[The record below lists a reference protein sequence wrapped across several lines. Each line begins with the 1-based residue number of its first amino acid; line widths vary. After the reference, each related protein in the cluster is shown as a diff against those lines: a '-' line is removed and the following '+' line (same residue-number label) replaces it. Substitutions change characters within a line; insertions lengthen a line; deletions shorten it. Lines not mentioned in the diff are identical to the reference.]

1 MLRYVMRRVGAAAL
15 MLVLLSAVTFGML
28 RSAPGDPIAA
38 YVSPTIPMSAEAITA
53 LRHRLGLDLPLAEQ
67 FGVWAWAALRGDLGR
82 SIGNDQMP
90 VATLIAA
97 RLPPTLLLMGTGI
110 LISTGAG
117 VLLGIVA
124 AVKRGGSL
132 DALLAGLG
140 ALALASPAFLTAL
153 LALFL
158 FAARWHVLPA
168 GGLVTPGEENGAGGG
183 WVDVARHLV
192 LPASVLA
199 AAQVAMPLR
208 YMRASM
214 IECLGAQYVR
224 TARAKGLSPARVVL
238 MHALRNALLPVVTLT
253 GATIGTAIGGA
264 VFVESVFDWPG
275 MGSLLV
281 DAVTARDYPLVMGI
295 ALVVGAFVLAANLAT
310 DLVYAA
316 VDPRIRIA

>member
-1 MLRYVMRRVGAAAL
+1 MLRYLMRRVGAAAL
-15 MLVLLSAVTFGML
+15 MLVLLSAVTFAML
-28 RSAPGDPIAA
+28 RAAPGDPIAA
-38 YVSPTIPMSAEAITA
+38 YVSPTIPMSAEAIAA
-53 LRHRLGLDLPLAEQ
+53 LRHRLGLDLPLSEQ

-90 VATLIAA
+90 VATLIKA

-168 GGLVTPGEENGAGGG
+168 GGLVTPGGGG
-183 WVDVARHLV
+183 WADVARHLV

-208 YMRASM
+208 YMRAAM
-214 IECLGAQYVR
+214 IESLGAQYVR

-238 MHALRNALLPVVTLT
+238 LHALRNALLPVVTLT

-281 DAVTARDYPLVMGI
+281 DAVTSRDYPLVMGI

>member
-1 MLRYVMRRVGAAAL
+1 MLRFLLRRIAAALL
-15 MLVLLSAVTFGML
+15 MLVLLSAVTFALL
-28 RSAPGDPIAA
+28 RAAPGDPIAA
-38 YVSPTIPMSAEAITA
+38 YVSPTIPMSADAIAA
-53 LRHRLGLDLPLAEQ
+53 LRHRLGLDLPLPEQ
-67 FGVWAWAALRGDLGR
+67 YLLWAWHALNGNLGR
-82 SIGNDQMP
+82 SIGHDEMP

-97 RLPPTLLLMGTGI
+97 RLGPTALLMGTGI
-110 LISTGAG
+110 LLSTGFG
-117 VLLGIVA
+117 VLLGIAA
-124 AVKRGGSL
+124 AVWRGGTL

-140 ALALASPAFLTAL
+140 ALALASPAFLTGL

-158 FAARWHVLPA
+158 FAARWHLLPA
-168 GGLVTPGEENGAGGG
+168 GGLITPGGGG
-183 WVDVARHLV
+183 WADVARHLV

-199 AAQVAMPLR
+199 AAQVALPLR
-208 YMRASM
+208 YMRAAM
-214 IECLGAQYVR
+214 IESLGAQYVR

-281 DAVTARDYPLVMGI
+281 SAVSARDYPLVMGI
-295 ALVVGAFVLAANLAT
+295 ALVVGAFVLAANLVT

>member
-1 MLRYVMRRVGAAAL
+1 MLRYVLRRLGAAAL
-15 MLVLLSAVTFGML
+15 MLVLLSAVTFGLL
-28 RSAPGDPIAA
+28 RASPGDPIAA
-38 YVSPTIPMSAEAITA
+38 YVSPTIPMSAEAIAA
-53 LRHRLGLDLPLAEQ
+53 LRHRLGLDLPLPEQ
-67 FGVWAWAALRGDLGR
+67 FGLWAWHALRGDLGR

-90 VATLIAA
+90 VASLIAA
-97 RLPPTLLLMGTGI
+97 RLPPTLLLMSTGI
-110 LISTGAG
+110 LISTALG

-124 AVKRGGSL
+124 AVKRGGTL
-132 DALLAGLG
+132 DALLAGLS

-158 FAARWHVLPA
+158 FAARWRLLPA
-168 GGLVTPGEENGAGGG
+168 GGLITPGGGG
-183 WVDVARHLV
+183 WADVARHLV

-199 AAQVAMPLR
+199 AAQLAMPMR
-208 YMRASM
+208 YMRAAM
-214 IECLGAQYVR
+214 IESLGTHYVR

-264 VFVESVFDWPG
+264 VFVESVFNWPG

-295 ALVVGAFVLAANLAT
+295 ALVVGAFVLLANLVT
-310 DLVYAA
+310 DIVYAT
-316 VDPRIRIA
+316 VDPRIGIA